1 MDTDIHAP
9 TSPKKSSVS
18 IYGKKKKMF
27 IDIESRS
34 GQKHYINAN
43 HIVRVTYTAA
53 MPTAWPENVYLSL
66 TDGTVIDVD
75 MSYADACKKITN
87 Y

>member
-1 MDTDIHAP
+1 
-9 TSPKKSSVS
+9 
-18 IYGKKKKMF
+18 MF

-34 GQKHYINAN
+34 GQKHYINVN
-43 HIVRVTYTAA
+43 HIVRVTYTRA

-75 MSYADACKKITN
+75 MSYADACKHIWKEKEN
-87 Y
+87 DQRYN

>member
-1 MDTDIHAP
+1 
-9 TSPKKSSVS
+9 
-18 IYGKKKKMF
+18 MF
-27 IDIESRS
+27 VEFISRS

-43 HIVRVTYTAA
+43 HVVRVTYTAA

-66 TDGTVIDVD
+66 TDGTVIDID
-75 MSYADACKKITN
+75 MSYEDACKQVIN